1 MSAFPGNIIT
11 VIKSAVDTKMELPDG
26 LTCLGRPLRTTD
38 GNGATGIFPV
48 NRRADQD
55 SIFIGGG
62 PPIPT
67 LRRYEFRIHQ
77 LVKHTNE
84 EDGREQY
91 SQVAEDL
98 WNMLY
103 HDRDLHVALQQLVE
117 TSGTRKQRFQ
127 KAGIAQQN
135 FLNNEIN
142 KQFIFLVSTEYWVE
156 TQTDDTGGW

>member
-1 MSAFPGNIIT
+1 MATFPGDIIAS
-11 VIKSAVDTKMELPDG
+11 VKAAINAEMDLPEG
-26 LTCLGRPLRTTD
+26 ITCLGRPLRTTD
-38 GNGATGIFPV
+38 AHGATGIFPV
-48 NRRADQD
+48 NKRADQD

-62 PPIPT
+62 PPVPT

-77 LVKHTNE
+77 LVKHSNE
-84 EDGREQY
+84 EEGLAQY

-103 HDRDLHVALQQLVE
+103 HDRDLHVALAALVE
-117 TSGTRKQRFQ
+117 TSGTRIQRFQ
-127 KAGIAQQN
+127 KSGIAQQN